1 MSNERKGNTVPDINV
16 RVTQAFSNIGKGYS
30 AIEKICMTVN
40 VSPFSSRTY
49 SKCAKLLHKA
59 YGTAAE
65 TCLREVHSEGRK
77 AYEAPT
83 DVPVVDISVSFD
95 GSCLC
100 TANISG
106 MRLDIN
112 LIESSDDFFNSVN
125 YVKLVEEKLGNNAS
139 KISVLQI
146 EDSVDRFKDYE
157 EESFIDNSEV
167 FPDSYPAGKQPET
180 GGFFINT
187 GKLKLKSTLP
197 KETMEENKLQEK
209 MEPVSVKHKEIR
221 KKNRKDKNSEIMKQK
236 SNIKIK
242 IPLEKS
248 NKRNSDAKLD
258 SILATLLKE
267 RKNDVGKSKSV
278 CPSKCIP
285 AIGSPK
291 ISPDAKPL
299 KDLSVNRNSNP
310 ISMTYKTAI
319 SVANTP
325 ITSGGLVSSTKNTST
340 YSTIKQKNLV
350 KNIST
355 GTSLRNILS
364 THPAKVTIP
373 KEDFLSTKNEPYVA
387 LNLSKKSEVTVL
399 KRNHLSAFKSDDNP
413 DSLKSALTPSTLITI
428 RKDGSTKTYSK
439 MSFDYSKEKNMNLTR
454 MQKTYH
460 DLCENPATFSVFR
473 KTSFPSTSK
482 SISPI
487 ENFSSAKDAPP
498 KVSPPIKLHSKKVS
512 NEIRSINKDIKTH
525 SSFKSNPAS
534 KFPVPVTSSHVTKST
549 LPHTLSNSSSFTS
562 NPASRFPVPVTS
574 SLATKSTL
582 PYGSS
587 NNTFPINLYKMN
599 ISPVMRPKM
608 MDDKL

>member
-1 MSNERKGNTVPDINV
+1 
-16 RVTQAFSNIGKGYS
+16 
-30 AIEKICMTVN
+30 
-40 VSPFSSRTY
+40 
-49 SKCAKLLHKA
+49 
-59 YGTAAE
+59 
-65 TCLREVHSEGRK
+65 
-77 AYEAPT
+77 
-83 DVPVVDISVSFD
+83 
-95 GSCLC
+95 
-100 TANISG
+100 

-112 LIESSDDFFNSVN
+112 LIESSDEFFNSVN

-146 EDSVDRFKDYE
+146 EDSVDRFKDYQ

-197 KETMEENKLQEK
+197 KETMEEDKLQEK
-209 MEPVSVKHKEIR
+209 VEPVSMKHKEIR
-221 KKNRKDKNSEIMKQK
+221 KKDRKDKNSEIKKQK

-267 RKNDVGKSKSV
+267 RKNDAGKSKSV
-278 CPSKCIP
+278 CPSKRIP
-285 AIGSPK
+285 AIGSLK

-310 ISMTYKTAI
+310 ISMTYKTTI
-319 SVANTP
+319 SVATTP
-325 ITSGGLVSSTKNTST
+325 ITSGGLVSSTKNNST
-340 YSTIKQKNLV
+340 YSTIKQKTHLL

-355 GTSLRNILS
+355 GTSLRNIS
-364 THPAKVTIP
+364 ATHPAKVTIP
-373 KEDFLSTKNEPYVA
+373 KEDFLSTKSEPYMA
-387 LNLSKKSEVTVL
+387 LNLSKNSEVSVL
-399 KRNHLSAFKSDDNP
+399 KRNHLSAFKGGDNP

-439 MSFDYSKEKNMNLTR
+439 TPFDYSKEKNTNLTR
-454 MQKTYH
+454 MQKTHH
-460 DLCENPATFSVFR
+460 DVCENPAKFSVFR
-473 KTSFPSTSK
+473 KASFPSTSK

-487 ENFSSAKDAPP
+487 ENFPSAKNARP
-498 KVSPPIKLHSKKVS
+498 KISPPTKLHSIKVS
-512 NEIRSINKDIKTH
+512 NEIRSIKKDSKTH
-525 SSFKSNPAS
+525 ASFKSNPAS
-534 KFPVPVTSSHVTKST
+534 RFSVPVTSSHVTKST
-549 LPHTLSNSSSFTS
+549 SPHTLSNSSSFKS
-562 NPASRFPVPVTS
+562 NSTSRFPVPVTT

-582 PYGSS
+582 PYTSS

-599 ISPVMRPKM
+599 ISPVRRPKM